1 MLAHQAQ
8 IRKECIVA
16 ALHAVQIARSVVFE
30 CRGVGFLLVELG
42 DEFAAA
48 LYFVAQ
54 VFWHKYTRLEHI
66 PFLAGLIFRQFLL
79 VECDDIFKCET

>member
-42 DEFAAA
+42 DEFAGA

-54 VFWHKYTRLEHI
+54 VFWQIDLLEHI